1 MSGTQVTILFVAELL
16 FSVEADRRLSALLA
30 DPARDRLYGR
40 VNDVLDAIE
49 DDPSDPRVRVRRY
62 LSPPIWGVPVRA
74 DEPEGDWLV
83 LWSETRIGPLV
94 HYIGED
100 LR

>member
-1 MSGTQVTILFVAELL
+1 MIDYVPDLL
-16 FSVEADRRLSALLA
+16 FSVEADRQLVGLA
-30 DPARDRLYGR
+30 ADAARSRLYGR

-49 DDPSDPRVRVRRY
+49 DDPSDERVRRRRY
-62 LSPPIWGVPVRA
+62 RSPPVWGVLVRV
-74 DEPEGDWLV
+74 DDTEEDWLV
-83 LWSETRIGPLV
+83 LWSETDQGPLV

>member
-1 MSGTQVTILFVAELL
+1 MAELL
-16 FSVEADRRLSALLA
+16 FSAEADRQITALAA
-30 DPARDRLYGR
+30 DPTRDLLYDR

-49 DDPSDPRVRVRRY
+49 DDPSDAGVRRRRY
-62 LSPPIWGVPVRA
+62 QSPPVWGVVVRA
-74 DEPEGDWLV
+74 EGIIEDWLI
-83 LWSETRIGPLV
+83 LWSETDRGPVV